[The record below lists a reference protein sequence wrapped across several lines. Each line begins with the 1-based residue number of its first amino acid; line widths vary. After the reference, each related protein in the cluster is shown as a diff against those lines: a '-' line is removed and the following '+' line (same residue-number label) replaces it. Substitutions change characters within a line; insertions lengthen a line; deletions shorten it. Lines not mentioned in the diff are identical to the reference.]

1 MKRSAA
7 RQPAA
12 RQRCQPVT
20 AAFLEWRL
28 CSLQAPPPEWLT
40 RDRIQEVPA
49 SLLHCSGG
57 GNGPATWPQL
67 CIHGAEPARRGW
79 TRQETHCLTQPGL
92 APGQEGQPA
101 AGSPWLGGGLP
112 SLSPK
117 GIREFPAPLETC
129 LCSWKTCSRQLTK
142 LTQAPKGDSG
152 MMKSSPGRGQA
163 AWPVQG
169 ASSFQDGSVQGPLT
183 GHLSLP
189 GPWEMPSRS
198 AHTDPLQGA
207 GGVEEVPWMNVS

>member
-49 SLLHCSGG
+49 LPAPLQWWREWPSDLASALSAWCWASQERLDPA
-57 GNGPATWPQL
+57 GNALSDTAW
-67 CIHGAEPARRGW
+67 
-79 TRQETHCLTQPGL
+79 LT
-92 APGQEGQPA
+92 PGQEGQLA
-101 AGSPWLGGGLP
+101 AGSPLLGDGLP

-117 GIREFPAPLETC
+117 GNRELPAPLETC

-142 LTQAPKGDSG
+142 LTRAPKGDSG

-163 AWPVQG
+163 AWPT
-169 ASSFQDGSVQGPLT
+169 QGPAASRMDQSKA
-183 GHLSLP
+183 HSLV
-189 GPWEMPSRS
+189 
-198 AHTDPLQGA
+198 T
-207 GGVEEVPWMNVS
+207 